1 MREITYNSLGTSTSL
16 VLKLDQNDSIDSLA
30 IGMMT
35 NNEIQGFLP
44 VRTRYINSEIYLYY
58 DVSSLTPLSS
68 AYHVLCQDKYLM
80 HFLLSFCRLVKE
92 CDAYLLD
99 TNKFLLS
106 PEYFYMQMS
115 TADAYAVYLPVAD
128 VGETATPY
136 MFIRELV
143 SKIGTAVPAD
153 SVIMPVLYRM
163 VIAENTF
170 SVDAL
175 EKQLTDLQTTGKM
188 RQDTHGSAPIHPS
201 AANTQPQNG
210 FANSPVGSASVSVN
224 QGWSGNN
231 QQMQT
236 PAVQTPNPV
245 NPMQTPAEPIQTPM
259 VQPQTEQTS
268 GIKTEDNGFKKLF
281 GSLSG
286 SMTKNAGKEAPQK
299 EKNAKGLGLGG
310 FGAKKK
316 TQQDDSFD
324 FAVPDMNGAEIPQE
338 PVSKPEPEPVGKK
351 QPLISNPFAKP
362 AEPVQ
367 AQPSKAQV
375 QNDPIVQ
382 PTPAKQPAQNG
393 AGGGYT
399 YHLDGMDSGASLA
412 TTLMASDTDDGER
425 KLALVRRANGQHTVI
440 THNNFH
446 IGRGQNM
453 VDLYVDSKT
462 MYIGADHA
470 YIMMQGSE
478 YFIID
483 NNSRNHT
490 WINGEKIESSRP
502 YPIHAGD
509 MLRLADEYFEVVEA

>member
-1 MREITYNSLGTSTSL
+1 MREISYNSLGTSTSL

-44 VRTRYINSEIYLYY
+44 VRTRYINNEIYLYY
-58 DVSSLTPLSS
+58 DVSSLTPMSS

-99 TNKFLLS
+99 SNKFLLS

-143 SKIGTAVPAD
+143 SKIGTAAPVD
-153 SVIMPVLYRM
+153 SVIMPLLYRM
-163 VIAENTF
+163 VIAENNF
-170 SVDAL
+170 SVDGL
-175 EKQLTDLQTTGKM
+175 EKQLTELQTSGKM
-188 RQDTHGSAPIHPS
+188 RQDTQASALINQS
-201 AANTQPQNG
+201 GATTQTPNG
-210 FANSPVGSASVSVN
+210 FANTSVGSVSAPVN
-224 QGWSGNN
+224 QGWNVSN
-231 QQMQT
+231 QQVQT
-236 PAVQTPNPV
+236 TATPVSNPIPGPAESVQTP
-245 NPMQTPAEPIQTPM
+245 I

-268 GIKTEDNGFKKLF
+268 DTKAEENGLKKLF

-286 SMTKNAGKEAPQK
+286 SMTKNTVKEAPQK

-316 TQQDDSFD
+316 TQQDDPFG
-324 FAVPDMNGAEIPQE
+324 FAVPDMNGGELPQE
-338 PVSKPEPEPVGKK
+338 QIPAPETEPVEKK
-351 QPLISNPFAKP
+351 QPFISNPFAKQ

-367 AQPSKAQV
+367 AQPSKVQAQ
-375 QNDPIVQ
+375 NNPIVQ
-382 PTPAKQPAQNG
+382 STPANQPAQSG
-393 AGGGYT
+393 TAGGYT
-399 YHLDGMDSGASLA
+399 YHLDGMDSGAPLA
-412 TTLMASDTDDGER
+412 TTLMAGDGENDVR

-440 THNNFH
+440 SHNNFH

-509 MLRLADEYFEVVEA
+509 ILRLADEYFDVVEA